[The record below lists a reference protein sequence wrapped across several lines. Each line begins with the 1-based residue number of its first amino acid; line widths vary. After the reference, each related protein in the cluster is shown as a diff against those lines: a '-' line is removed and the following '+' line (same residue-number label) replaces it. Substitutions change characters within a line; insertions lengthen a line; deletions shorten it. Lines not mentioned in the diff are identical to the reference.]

1 MIFYRGGGEISF
13 VSGIKCPVNLQ
24 RIKNESAKDPEQ
36 HLFKH
41 TIHNGWP
48 DQRKQ
53 CQHELCDYWNFRCDL
68 VLADGLIL
76 KGHCIVLQKFLRQEV
91 LQALHSAHQGETKTL
106 LLAKESVFW
115 PGITNDIRNMIKD
128 CQLCAQHQ
136 AAPPKMPILQPELP
150 TRPWEKIG
158 TDLFEYKEQNYLMI
172 VDYYS
177 RYIIVRKIPNIRADT
192 VSDTF
197 TQVLTEFG
205 LPSTIM
211 ADRGTQY
218 TSEAFRTKCKDSNIN
233 LVFSSPYHHQTNSVA
248 ERAIGTVKHLW
259 KKATDEKQSK
269 SSALWMYRIT
279 PLDSKTPSPHE
290 LLFGRKPRTFMPS
303 TNLALSPHHPE
314 TDLHRQ
320 SNLDRQQKQATHY
333 NRHAHYDAKPLQ
345 PGDPV
350 NVYNS
355 LNKQWE
361 PASIVSRERERS
373 YIVKRGNRELHRTR
387 EHLKPRRVVP
397 QQQPE
402 LSSPP
407 TPQTVAVTPRSTE
420 PAVPATSPAV
430 TNSSV
435 PSETRTRSGRI
446 VKPPIKYN
454 S

>member
-1 MIFYRGGGEISF
+1 
-13 VSGIKCPVNLQ
+13 
-24 RIKNESAKDPEQ
+24 
-36 HLFKH
+36 
-41 TIHNGWP
+41 
-48 DQRKQ
+48 
-53 CQHELCDYWNFRCDL
+53 
-68 VLADGLIL
+68 
-76 KGHCIVLQKFLRQEV
+76 
-91 LQALHSAHQGETKTL
+91 
-106 LLAKESVFW
+106 
-115 PGITNDIRNMIKD
+115 
-128 CQLCAQHQ
+128 
-136 AAPPKMPILQPELP
+136 
-150 TRPWEKIG
+150 
-158 TDLFEYKEQNYLMI
+158 
-172 VDYYS
+172 
-177 RYIIVRKIPNIRADT
+177 
-192 VSDTF
+192 
-197 TQVLTEFG
+197 
-205 LPSTIM
+205 
-211 ADRGTQY
+211 
-218 TSEAFRTKCKDSNIN
+218 
-233 LVFSSPYHHQTNSVA
+233 
-248 ERAIGTVKHLW
+248 
-259 KKATDEKQSK
+259 
-269 SSALWMYRIT
+269 MYRIT

-420 PAVPATSPAV
+420 PAVPATSPAA

-446 VKPPIKYN
+446 VKPPVKYN